1 MILKKVKLALTAL
14 LIASIGSIHA
24 SEYELP
30 KNPGDSL
37 IGERLAGTGKH
48 PDPHFY
54 TVAAEEDTLLDIAKR
69 FYIGQNEIL
78 LANPTIDRW
87 LPREGTQVKIPNSR
101 LLPNAPRKGIVI
113 NLPEYRMYYYPPH
126 NKGRVITYPIS
137 IGRLDWKT
145 PLGKTSIV
153 TKTRN
158 PTWTPP
164 ESIKREHAARG
175 DILPNVVPAGPDN
188 PLGLYA
194 MRLGVPGYLI
204 HSTNKPFGVGMSV
217 THGCIRMLPENIE
230 QLFPQVP
237 VGTEVHIVNQPIK
250 VGWLDNSLYIQ
261 VYPNLEKTKVSYED
275 KLEQALELIV
285 RANNNQLPIVE
296 GAALRK
302 ALEERNGRPVHIY
315 KKPVLEKTA
324 QSDGNAVTLN

>member
-1 MILKKVKLALTAL
+1 MIIHKAKLALIAL
-14 LIASIGSIHA
+14 IFASSSIYA
-24 SEYELP
+24 TEFDLP
-30 KNPGDSL
+30 KNPRDSL
-37 IGERLAGTGKH
+37 IGDRLEGPNKH
-48 PDPHFY
+48 PEPHFY
-54 TVAAEEDTLLDIAKR
+54 TIAAEEDTLLDIAR
-69 FYIGQNEIL
+69 HFYIGQNEIL
-78 LANPTIDRW
+78 LANPTVDRW
-87 LPREGTQVKIPNSR
+87 LPKEGTQVKIPNSR
-101 LLPNAPRKGIVI
+101 ILPNAPRTGIVV
-113 NLPEYRMYYYPPH
+113 NLPEYRMYYYPSN
-126 NKGRVITYPIS
+126 NKARVVTYPIS

-145 PLGKTSIV
+145 PLGTTRIT

-237 VGTEVHIVNQPIK
+237 VGTPVHIVNQPIK
-250 VGWLDNSLYIQ
+250 VGWLENALYIQ
-261 VYPNLEKTKVSYED
+261 VYPNLEKNETPYED
-275 KLEQALELIV
+275 RLEKALELIV
-285 RANNNQLPIVE
+285 RANNNQYPVIE

-302 ALEERNGRPVHIY
+302 ALEEKSGRPVLIY
-315 KKPVLEKTA
+315 KKPAPERTA
-324 QSDGNAVTLN
+324 LSNESFSLSTN